1 VLSVAT
7 LVLLVTAC
15 ASGGSAGTSSSTTTS
30 AAVAQQTCQR
40 VDAALSDGPDPSSDP
55 VGYAEAQILP
65 LKQIHTSDAT
75 LGKAITTLEVGYSR
89 YYTADGHGASVGSA
103 LNSAVTTINK
113 LCPGAGASE

>member
-15 ASGGSAGTSSSTTTS
+15 ASGGSAGASSS

-40 VDAALSDGPDPSSDP
+40 VDAALSDGPDPGTDP

-65 LKQIHTSDAT
+65 LKQIHTSDGT
-75 LGKAITTLEVGYSR
+75 LGKAITTLEVDYSR
-89 YYTADGHGASVGSA
+89 YFTADGHGTSVSNA

>member
-1 VLSVAT
+1 VFSVFA
-7 LVLLVTAC
+7 LVLLAAAC
-15 ASGGSAGTSSSTTTS
+15 SSGGSAGTSSSST
-30 AAVAQQTCQR
+30 AAQQTCQR
-40 VDAALSDGPDPSSDP
+40 VAAALSDGPDPGSDP

-75 LGKAITTLEVGYSR
+75 LGKAITALEVDYSR
-89 YYTADGHGASVGSA
+89 YFTADGHGTSVSSA